1 MAELSY
7 REALN
12 TALKEEMDRD
22 PEIMILGEEVA
33 FYQGTYKVTRGLYAE
48 YGENRIKDTPISE
61 EMIVGA
67 AVGAAMSGLRP
78 IAEIMTINFTL
89 LAMDQI
95 VNHAAKI
102 RYMFGGQAKVP
113 LVIRTPQG
121 AGNQLGAQ
129 HSQHLEAYFVHCP
142 GIRVVVPSSPAD
154 AKGLLKS
161 AIRDDN
167 PVLFI
172 EDQNLYNTK
181 GEVPN
186 YDYIIP
192 LGIANIARTG
202 EDVTL
207 ISYSKSVQDC
217 LQATKIL
224 EDYDINA
231 EVIDLR
237 CLNPVDTT
245 TIFQSVKKT
254 GLAVIVNEA
263 WKTGSVASEISS
275 LITENCFQYLES
287 PVLRICAEDV
297 PMPYNKTLEKAA
309 LPSVETIVNSVL
321 DMLKVEKSERA

>member
-1 MAELSY
+1 MTELSY
-7 REALN
+7 RDALN
-12 TALKEEMDRD
+12 LALKEEMDRD

-33 FYQGTYKVTRGLYAE
+33 FYQGTYKVTRGLYAQ
-48 YGENRIKDTPISE
+48 YGENRVKDTPISE

-67 AVGAAMSGLRP
+67 AIGAAMSGLRP

-102 RYMFGGQAKVP
+102 HYMFGGQVKIP

-129 HSQHLEAYFVHCP
+129 HSQHLEAYFFHCP
-142 GIRVVVPSSPAD
+142 GIRVVAPSSPAD

-181 GEVPN
+181 GEVPY
-186 YDYIIP
+186 YDYIVP
-192 LGIANIARTG
+192 LGIANIVKTG
-202 EDVTL
+202 DDITI
-207 ISYSKSVQDC
+207 ISYSKSIQDC
-217 LQATKIL
+217 LKAAKIL
-224 EDYDINA
+224 ENYDINA
-231 EVIDLR
+231 EIIDLR
-237 CLNPVDTT
+237 CLNPLDTT
-245 TIFQSVKKT
+245 SIFQSVKKT
-254 GLAVIVNEA
+254 GLAIIVNEA

-275 LITENCFQYLES
+275 LITENCFEYLEA
-287 PVLRICAEDV
+287 PVLRICAQDV
-297 PMPYNKTLEKAA
+297 PMPYNKVLEKAS
-309 LPSVETIVNSVL
+309 LPDIETIVDSVL
-321 DMLKVEKSERA
+321 DMLKIEKTKKT